1 MTGIDRVCL
10 AYLRHFGVRAHAVVQ
25 HPRVRRVLDAR
36 ASDRLFALLGDRP
49 ADFRRALVGGAL
61 RHGLAPTSRGDD
73 RLYLNVGH
81 TGLDDPGYAA
91 WVREAGV
98 RPVHLLHDLIP
109 ITHPQF
115 CRPGEAA
122 RHRLRVRTMLKGHGI
137 IANSRATL
145 DALESFARDEGIEP
159 PPSLAAWL
167 GGAALH
173 VPRDIAAPGRPT
185 FVVLGTIEG
194 RKNHLLLLDIWTDL
208 VARLGDDAPRLLIVG
223 QRGWEAEEVFARL
236 DRDARL
242 RGHVAEL
249 GDCSDADLAR
259 HLASAR
265 ALLFPSMA
273 EGYGLPLVEA
283 LGAGVPAIASNL
295 PVFRE
300 IAGDVPD
307 YVGPFD
313 DLGWRRAILRYAE
326 TDSPAR
332 SAQIA
337 RLTDY
342 QPPGWSLH
350 FERVEAWL
358 RTLRP

>member
-10 AYLRHFGVRAHAVVQ
+10 AYLRHYAPRAHAVVQ
-25 HPRVRRVLDAR
+25 HPRVRRILDTR
-36 ASDRLFALLGDRP
+36 ASDRLFALLDDPP

-61 RHGLAPTSRGDD
+61 RHGLAPASYGNN

-81 TGLDDPGYAA
+81 TGLDSPGYAA
-91 WVREAGV
+91 WVRGAGV

-122 RHRLRVRTMLKGHGI
+122 RHRVRVHNMLTGTGI

-145 DALESFARDEGIEP
+145 DALDGFARDEDLERP
-159 PPSLAAWL
+159 PALAAWL
-167 GGAALH
+167 GGAVLDL
-173 VPRDIAAPGRPT
+173 PRDIAVPVRPT

-208 VARLGDDAPRLLIVG
+208 VARLGDDAPRLLIIG
-223 QRGWEAEEVFARL
+223 QRGWEAQDVFARL
-236 DRDARL
+236 DHNGRL

-249 GDCSDADLAR
+249 DDCSDADLAR

-283 LGAGVPAIASNL
+283 LGAGVPAIASDL
-295 PVFRE
+295 PVFHE

-307 YVGPFD
+307 FLDPQD
-313 DLGWRRAILRYAE
+313 AQGWTRSILDYA
-326 TDSPAR
+326 DPHGSARPA
-332 SAQIA
+332 QVA
-337 RLTDY
+337 RLKGFRTPNWAD
-342 QPPGWSLH
+342 H
-350 FERVEAWL
+350 FARVDPWL
-358 RTLRP
+358 VTL